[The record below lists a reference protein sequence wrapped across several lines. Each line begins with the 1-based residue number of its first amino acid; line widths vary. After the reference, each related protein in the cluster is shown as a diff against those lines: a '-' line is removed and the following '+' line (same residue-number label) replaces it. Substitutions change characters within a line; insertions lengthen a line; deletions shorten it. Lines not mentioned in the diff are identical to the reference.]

1 MTHPSPAL
9 VVNREDFTRAE
20 AEQFVKEA
28 IALAMT
34 RDASSGGTIRLVTLD
49 GPTVTHTYVSGDKVP
64 QFHDDLPFPA
74 PGSVGLPPGFRGA
87 AGGQPTG
94 MVLG

>member
-1 MTHPSPAL
+1 M
-9 VVNREDFTRAE
+9 
-20 AEQFVKEA
+20 KEA

-34 RDASSGGTIRLVTLD
+34 RDASSGGTIRMVTLD

-74 PGSVGLPPGFRGA
+74 PGSVGLPPGFRAA
-87 AGGQPTG
+87 AGAQPTG